1 MKEEQIQW
9 RWRRSNLLESEYEH
23 FPGLEVGAGPG
34 NAWRKSGLGRLHAA
48 SFVNGLQGNAAGDKL
63 KVAASCK
70 HYTAYDIDRWNG
82 FDWFHFNARFSLLE
96 GCLNGR
102 LQLKMADYNSSE
114 ENIIAFSD
122 DHQDTSIDKKYGGLM
137 PKKKPLISKDH
148 ERAFFDSADWA
159 LCKQGAGVHSQST
172 VAIETLRPKLQRTP
186 RQQLPPRRPDL
197 LVHEKPTV
205 LASRIHSDSDQVNEL
220 SSVASPQAHF
230 GSENYISCTDSAALS
245 PVGTSLQDSRS
256 SRNGPSVL
264 ENPRSCTDSA
274 ALSPVGIGTS
284 LQDSRNFGNAPLVS
298 ETQGSCTDSAAV
310 SPVGTIHQVSRNAGN
325 APLVSGIRRISTY
338 SAAVSPIGT
347 SHQDSRNAGN
357 APLVSEIPR
366 RSSDS
371 AVLSTVGTIHQVSR
385 NAGNAPLVSKN
396 HKSWS
401 DSASLSSVGTSH
413 QGLINVEIFGDF
425 NDTIASCDIY
435 NGHWVMEEDFEPLYE
450 PGSCPFVGDAFNCF
464 KNGRPDSD
472 YFRLRWKPRDCEI
485 PRFDGMKMLKM
496 LRGKR
501 MVFVGDSI
509 NRNMWE
515 SLACA
520 LRESLDDK
528 SRVFE
533 ASGRREFKN
542 QGFYSFNFKDFEC
555 SIDFIRSPFLVQEWK
570 VLDKAGNNRE
580 TLRLDTMQDS
590 CNEYRDADIIIFNTG
605 HWWTH
610 QKTFKGNYYFQE
622 GDHVYDK
629 LEVAEAYKR
638 ALRTWAQWVDGNINT
653 SRTSVFFRGYSASHF
668 RGGQWHSGGNCN
680 GETRPITNDTYL
692 APYPW
697 MTKVQQFVISDMNTP
712 VFYLNVTKMTDYRKD
727 GHPSIFRQSASQRR
741 PGMVQDC
748 SHWCLPGVPDSWN
761 ELLYATMIKSR
772 KFF

>member
-1 MKEEQIQW
+1 MDSFK
-9 RWRRSNLLESEYEH
+9 NLY
-23 FPGLEVGAGPG
+23 
-34 NAWRKSGLGRLHAA
+34 KSLMQLCIDLTCPLSA
-48 SFVNGLQGNAAGDKL
+48 SR
-63 KVAASCK
+63 
-70 HYTAYDIDRWNG
+70 TRG
-82 FDWFHFNARFSLLE
+82 FFTLIITLLLLIFFFSP
-96 GCLNGR
+96 
-102 LQLKMADYNSSE
+102 
-114 ENIIAFSD
+114 SD
-122 DHQDTSIDKKYGGLM
+122 DSSPAVSYTS
-137 PKKKPLISKDH
+137 
-148 ERAFFDSADWA
+148 
-159 LCKQGAGVHSQST
+159 
-172 VAIETLRPKLQRTP
+172 
-186 RQQLPPRRPDL
+186 
-197 LVHEKPTV
+197 

-220 SSVASPQAHF
+220 SSVASPEARF
-230 GSENYISCTDSAALS
+230 GLENYRSCSDSAALSPVGTSLQVSRIDANQGSCISSVAFS

-264 ENPRSCTDSA
+264 ENPRSRTDSA

-325 APLVSGIRRISTY
+325 APLVWEIRRISTD

-371 AVLSTVGTIHQVSR
+371 AALSPVGTIHQVSR
-385 NAGNAPLVSKN
+385 NDGNAPLVSKN
-396 HKSWS
+396 HRSWS
-401 DSASLSSVGTSH
+401 DSATHSPVGTSH

-425 NDTIASCDIY
+425 NDTLASCDIY
-435 NGHWVMEEDFEPLYE
+435 NGHWVMEEDFKLIYE

-472 YFRLRWKPRDCEI
+472 YFRLRWKPHDCEI

-533 ASGRREFKN
+533 ASGLREFKS
-542 QGFYSFNFKDFEC
+542 QGFYSFKFKDFEC

-570 VLDKAGNNRE
+570 VSDKAGNNRE
-580 TLRLDTMQDS
+580 TLRLDMMQDS

-629 LEVAEAYKR
+629 LEVAEAYKM
-638 ALRTWAQWVDGNINT
+638 ALRTWAQWVDANINI

-668 RGGQWHSGGNCN
+668 KGGQWHSGGNCN

-697 MTKVQQFVISDMNTP
+697 MTKVQELVISDMKTP
-712 VFYLNVTKMTDYRKD
+712 VFFLNVTKMTDYRKD
-727 GHPSIFRQSASQRR
+727 GHPSIFRKSASHRR